1 MKEDQLQN
9 NETHTEREN
18 MRMIDTGKAGNS
30 QVEDIVKSRLSDP
43 PDEDENINNQF
54 DPDIQ
59 VEQQNGDRNI
69 NRQEEDLRY
78 SAKYYKS

>member
-1 MKEDQLQN
+1 
-9 NETHTEREN
+9 
-18 MRMIDTGKAGNS
+18 MIDTGKAGNS
-30 QVEDIVKSRLSDP
+30 QIEDIVKSRLSDP

-69 NRQEEDLRY
+69 NRQEEDLRD

>member
-69 NRQEEDLRY
+69 NRQEEDLRD